1 MSYQELRP
9 TASGIDT
16 ISLGKQCQIVCL
28 RGGHAVKTG
37 SETYTVRRTEVVAGR
52 LECWVRQGM
61 QMLVNERGRT
71 KARLKQV
78 TSVWVGSCQKEGE
91 IERSGEGQ
99 FDV

>member
-1 MSYQELRP
+1 
-9 TASGIDT
+9 
-16 ISLGKQCQIVCL
+16 V
-28 RGGHAVKTG
+28 
-37 SETYTVRRTEVVAGR
+37 
-52 LECWVRQGM
+52 